1 MCIGCLCLTS
11 LCLLQWRVDH
21 FSMDPKVL
29 VADGEELT
37 ELYEDSKITHLTIAT
52 VWYVGVIMGGYF
64 GEDRSISYQSD
75 KAHFGLFWAI
85 AHTLLCCLENDSI
98 PSIPGFNKND
108 LPLAKQTALD
118 HLEGVGADLGSG
130 SERSSPAS
138 PPPRN
143 EEEAEDEDEGDF

>member
-1 MCIGCLCLTS
+1 
-11 LCLLQWRVDH
+11 
-21 FSMDPKVL
+21 MDPKVL

-85 AHTLLCCLENDSI
+85 AHTLLCCLENDYI

-118 HLEGVGADLGSG
+118 HLEGVGADLGSV
-130 SERSSPAS
+130 ERKVFPGLAS
-138 PPPRN
+138 GGDGN

>member
-1 MCIGCLCLTS
+1 
-11 LCLLQWRVDH
+11 
-21 FSMDPKVL
+21 MDPKVL

-52 VWYVGVIMGGYF
+52 VWYVGAIMGGYF

-85 AHTLLCCLENDSI
+85 AQTLLCCLENDSI
-98 PSIPGFNKND
+98 PSTPSSTRTTCPWPSRRLLNTSRAWGRTW
-108 LPLAKQTALD
+108 A
-118 HLEGVGADLGSG
+118 VW

-138 PPPRN
+138 LGGRRQRGGGRGRGRRRLLN
-143 EEEAEDEDEGDF
+143 RGLG